1 MSVTQIGIACLADI
15 IAEYWNDVFYTIL
28 IVNKEDQI
36 LLNLNFCLISLKRL
50 NFLILDSI
58 SLPLSK
64 DFFST
69 NPPRAFHV
77 ETPRKRRG
85 NDVKTFQRGIHVVRL
100 QGCEFSISYQFSLPC
115 KHMDFLV
122 SNRTTY
128 FSYSFKLMFFFG
140 YL

>member
-64 DFFST
+64 VSSLQT
-69 NPPRAFHV
+69 HHV
-77 ETPRKRRG
+77 YSMLKRRG

-115 KHMDFLV
+115 KYMDFLV

>member
-1 MSVTQIGIACLADI
+1 MSVTQIGIVGLADI

-28 IVNKEDQI
+28 IVKKEDQI
-36 LLNLNFCLISLKRL
+36 LLNLDFCLISLKRL

-64 DFFST
+64 VSSLQIH
-69 NPPRAFHV
+69 HV
-77 ETPRKRRG
+77 YSMLKRRG

-115 KHMDFLV
+115 KYMDFLV